1 MKTVVSHF
9 YNEEYLLP
17 FWLEHH
23 KKHFDH
29 GIMINYASTDESV
42 NIIKRICPE
51 WEIVESENQY
61 FDPMLIDVE
70 VMKIEERVSDFKIA
84 LNVTEFL
91 VGDLSMIPNSHNPL
105 QIIIPCHMMVDTE
118 ETEFTDIR
126 ESLLKERKFGILQSK
141 NNLRSCRSMHNFNFK
156 YDIGRHLLSARELC
170 ANGNNKPYD
179 IASSPQLNILYYG
192 FCPMNETTLQRKL
205 QIKNKL
211 LPNPSNTWDYD
222 HRRSR
227 DEFLAV
233 HREYQ
238 KQCEDLSS
246 IIDPFIY

>member
-1 MKTVVSHF
+1 LKTIVSHF

-23 KKHFDH
+23 KKYFDH
-29 GIMINYASTDESV
+29 GIMINYASTDNSV
-42 NIIKRICPE
+42 NIIKNICPD
-51 WEIVESENQY
+51 WEIFDSENEY
-61 FDPMLIDVE
+61 FEPMLIDIE
-70 VMKIEERVSDFKIA
+70 VMKIEERISDFKIT
-84 LNVTEFL
+84 LNTTEFL
-91 VGDLSMIPNSHNPL
+91 VGDLNVIPNSDKPL

-126 ESLLKERKFGILQSK
+126 KSLIKERKFGILQSK

-156 YDIGRHLLSARELC
+156 YSVGRHLQLSEV
-170 ANGNNKPYD
+170 GNNKFYD
-179 IASSPQLNILYYG
+179 IKIYPQLNILYYG
-192 FCPMNETTLQRKL
+192 LCPMNEITLQRKL

-211 LPNPSNTWDYD
+211 IPNPPNNWDYD

-227 DEFLAV
+227 DEILEV

-246 IIDPFIY
+246 IIDPFIN